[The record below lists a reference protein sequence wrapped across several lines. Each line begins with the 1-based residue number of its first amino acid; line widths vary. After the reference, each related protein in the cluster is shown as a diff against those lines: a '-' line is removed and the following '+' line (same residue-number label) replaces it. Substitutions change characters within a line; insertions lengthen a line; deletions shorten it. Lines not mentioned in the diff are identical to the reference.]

1 MITLRHRLILIGS
14 LFIVSLTPG
23 NAMSLIPSLPPGSEL
38 KALLQDVERLN
49 AALEQNPDLL
59 SDTRL
64 KDLELTGLVLKN
76 VTLSNLHWRN
86 VKLTRA
92 DWSNVTI
99 EGATW
104 IGVKMKESELDNV
117 TFNRVYFNLDEAVY
131 WGSTDFVK
139 SRLHNVHFV
148 ESELIEVRIDRLKPS
163 RLFFEHSKLR
173 TGGHEPHIQRSGVLG
188 RSQLD
193 LFIRDSDIES
203 SLIGALK
210 YPSNVFIENSRVIGG
225 VGGELKSLIIRNS
238 HFDGD
243 GPQRA
248 DYVLVEDS
256 AIYIGLKKVR
266 FVHMKNITQ
275 INHNNRHWGAG
286 LAENIIIDGCQNP
299 LGISFWESKVD
310 NLFIRNCQLTAPYF
324 KKTQIGLLQLCD
336 MQMALNIDDPA
347 FGDIHIMAWNNASIR
362 HLQLHNVQFQGA
374 FPPATGLKIG
384 HLQSGQSTLPEK
396 LRDAARQQ
404 SPLAACPPLPDTER
418 LKREAL
424 SDDPPLSLAVE
435 LQDRLIADYKTS
447 VPRAN
452 PPFHEALFDHLQ
464 CQLPFRHEWIE
475 HYHNHYGLGADLL
488 PPPVRGVSLVL
499 FDGRLEAVIGEG
511 CEGRVHY
518 RNPVWRAVTGPY
530 GESRQLLELSA
541 IKPAHQFFI
550 PETLNHTGNS
560 RPFICLWFD
569 PPGAPLHYDTTEP
582 WMVEV
587 RAAVPEGKTRH
598 RERHPLIIGPCW
610 DEKPT
615 GYPPLEPPP
624 WEMA

>member
-64 KDLELTGLVLKN
+64 KDLVLTGLVLKN

-210 YPSNVFIENSRVIGG
+210 YPSNVLIENSRVIGG

-238 HFDGD
+238 HFEGQ

-248 DYVLVEDS
+248 DYVLVENS
-256 AIYIGLKKVR
+256 RIYTRIPNARFIHLKNNEYFSSPNTYYRVSGMRIAETVLIEDCPESSRLVFHNARIANLYFNNCDLENPTFTDAKIGHLQICNGKIGRDVDTDT
-266 FVHMKNITQ
+266 KNSVA
-275 INHNNRHWGAG
+275 HLNR
-286 LAENIIIDGCQNP
+286 
-299 LGISFWESKVD
+299 
-310 NLFIRNCQLTAPYF
+310 T
-324 KKTQIGLLQLCD
+324 
-336 MQMALNIDDPA
+336 
-347 FGDIHIMAWNNASIR
+347 AWNNTSIR

-569 PPGAPLHYDTTEP
+569 PPGAPPAL
-582 WMVEV
+582 
-587 RAAVPEGKTRH
+587 
-598 RERHPLIIGPCW
+598 
-610 DEKPT
+610 
-615 GYPPLEPPP
+615 
-624 WEMA
+624 

>member
-14 LFIVSLTPG
+14 LFFVSLTPG
-23 NAMSLIPSLPPGSEL
+23 NAMSLIPPLPPGSEL

-49 AALEQNPDLL
+49 TALEQNPDLL

-76 VTLSNLHWRN
+76 VTLSNL
-86 VKLTRA
+86 KLTRA

-148 ESELIEVRIDRLKPS
+148 ESELIEVRIKKLKPS

-173 TGGHEPHIQRSGVLG
+173 TRVNESHQQRSGGLG
-188 RSQLD
+188 HSQLD
-193 LFIRDSDIES
+193 LFIRDSDIAS
-203 SLIGALK
+203 SIIGPLK
-210 YPSNVFIENSRVIGG
+210 YPSNVLIENSRVIGG

-238 HFDGD
+238 HFDGN

-256 AIYIGLKKVR
+256 KISTGFPRARFIHLKNNEYLHDGLLGSGIGLGKVET
-266 FVHMKNITQ
+266 V
-275 INHNNRHWGAG
+275 
-286 LAENIIIDGCQNP
+286 IIDGCKASSSLTIGKKTRIQN
-299 LGISFWESKVD
+299 FH
-310 NLFIRNCQLTAPYF
+310 IRNCVLSEPYLKRAQVELF
-324 KKTQIGLLQLCD
+324 QLCD
-336 MQMALNIDDPA
+336 VKVELESEKSAISYPR
-347 FGDIHIMAWNNASIR
+347 AWNNASIR
-362 HLQLHNVQFQGA
+362 HLQLHNVRFQGA

-435 LQDRLIADYKTS
+435 LQDRLIADYKAS

-488 PPPVRGVSLVL
+488 PPLYAVSAYCSSTG
-499 FDGRLEAVIGEG
+499 DWRRSSA
-511 CEGRVHY
+511 
-518 RNPVWRAVTGPY
+518 RAVRVEYTTATPSGTP
-530 GESRQLLELSA
+530 S
-541 IKPAHQFFI
+541 PD
-550 PETLNHTGNS
+550 PTGNPAS
-560 RPFICLWFD
+560 CSS
-569 PPGAPLHYDTTEP
+569 
-582 WMVEV
+582 
-587 RAAVPEGKTRH
+587 
-598 RERHPLIIGPCW
+598 
-610 DEKPT
+610 
-615 GYPPLEPPP
+615 
-624 WEMA
+624 

>member
-1 MITLRHRLILIGS
+1 MFGSDKCNFATSSSRLIRWPC
-14 LFIVSLTPG
+14 VQQY
-23 NAMSLIPSLPPGSEL
+23 
-38 KALLQDVERLN
+38 KHRC
-49 AALEQNPDLL
+49 LEQ
-59 SDTRL
+59 
-64 KDLELTGLVLKN
+64 
-76 VTLSNLHWRN
+76 
-86 VKLTRA
+86 
-92 DWSNVTI
+92 
-99 EGATW
+99 
-104 IGVKMKESELDNV
+104 
-117 TFNRVYFNLDEAVY
+117 
-131 WGSTDFVK
+131 
-139 SRLHNVHFV
+139 
-148 ESELIEVRIDRLKPS
+148 
-163 RLFFEHSKLR
+163 
-173 TGGHEPHIQRSGVLG
+173 
-188 RSQLD
+188 
-193 LFIRDSDIES
+193 
-203 SLIGALK
+203 
-210 YPSNVFIENSRVIGG
+210 
-225 VGGELKSLIIRNS
+225 
-238 HFDGD
+238 
-243 GPQRA
+243 
-248 DYVLVEDS
+248 
-256 AIYIGLKKVR
+256 
-266 FVHMKNITQ
+266 
-275 INHNNRHWGAG
+275 
-286 LAENIIIDGCQNP
+286 
-299 LGISFWESKVD
+299 
-310 NLFIRNCQLTAPYF
+310 
-324 KKTQIGLLQLCD
+324 
-336 MQMALNIDDPA
+336 
-347 FGDIHIMAWNNASIR
+347 
-362 HLQLHNVQFQGA
+362 HLQLHNVRFQGA

-560 RPFICLWFD
+560 RPFICLWFN
-569 PPGAPLHYDTTEP
+569 PPGAPLHYDTTDP

-598 RERHPLIIGPCW
+598 QERHPLVIGPCW
-610 DEKPT
+610 DEKPA
-615 GYPPLEPPP
+615 GYLPLEPPP